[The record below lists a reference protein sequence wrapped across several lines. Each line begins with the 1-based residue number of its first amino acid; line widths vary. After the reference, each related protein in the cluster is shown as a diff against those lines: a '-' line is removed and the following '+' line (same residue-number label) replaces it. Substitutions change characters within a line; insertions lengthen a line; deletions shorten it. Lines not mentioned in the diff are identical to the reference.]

1 MFLFGTKSRKD
12 RLIIHIQAVNL
23 TEIIMINCKCAI
35 CAKNMLTTLLYQIEI
50 LYIKNA
56 HFAQTAKKGEKM
68 QKLSLYIDEV
78 LRFYNKK
85 LLKLKKEVQKTEEA
99 IKIFEE
105 MKRGEKENGRL

>member
-1 MFLFGTKSRKD
+1 
-12 RLIIHIQAVNL
+12 
-23 TEIIMINCKCAI
+23 
-35 CAKNMLTTLLYQIEI
+35 
-50 LYIKNA
+50 
-56 HFAQTAKKGEKM
+56 M

-105 MKRGEKENGRL
+105 MKRGEKEIGRL